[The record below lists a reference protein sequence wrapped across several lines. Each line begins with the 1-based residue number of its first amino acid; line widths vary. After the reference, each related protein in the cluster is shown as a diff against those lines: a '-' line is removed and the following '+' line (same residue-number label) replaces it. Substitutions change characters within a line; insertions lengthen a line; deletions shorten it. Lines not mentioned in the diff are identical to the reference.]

1 MITQNTSTT
10 TTTTGIDLAL
20 GTVQFGLAYGVV
32 GSGQPVGDAEVRRI
46 LDRAA
51 ALGIRVLDTA
61 AAYGDIEQRLAGLS
75 GANAFSAI
83 SKIPPL
89 WKGAE
94 APAAAA
100 FVRKALTA
108 SQTRL
113 GSMLGSV
120 LFHSADD
127 LLGPLGEA
135 LWKEAARFTTAGGLR
150 LGVSCYGPQQLQAVA
165 ERFPVALAQLP
176 GNALDQRLNGF
187 SFPGIELHLR
197 SAFLQGL
204 LLAPAEQGGQRLPA
218 AASALRQWQHHCE
231 QQDLSPLTAALGAV
245 KALPGVRYCVV
256 GVESVAQL
264 EQIAAAWQQARPL
277 ALPELATDDPAII
290 DPRVWKK
297 AA

>member
-1 MITQNTSTT
+1 MNAVNAPIE
-10 TTTTGIDLAL
+10 LAL

-32 GSGQPVGDAEVRRI
+32 GSGQQVADAEARRI

-51 ALGIRVLDTA
+51 ALGVRVLDTA
-61 AAYGDIEQRLAGLS
+61 AAYGDIEQRLAGLV
-75 GANAFSAI
+75 GQHRFAAV

-89 WKGAE
+89 WKGAD
-94 APAAAA
+94 AAGAAA
-100 FVRKALTA
+100 FVHKALT
-108 SQTRL
+108 SSTNRL
-113 GSMLGSV
+113 GSLLTSV

-127 LLGPLGEA
+127 LLGPLGPVLWTEA
-135 LWKEAARFTTAGGLR
+135 SRFSAKAGLR
-150 LGVSCYGPQQLQAVA
+150 LGVSCYSPMQLKAVL
-165 ERFPVALAQLP
+165 ERFPVVLAQLP
-176 GNALDQRLNGF
+176 GNAFDQRLNGF
-187 SFPGIELHLR
+187 DFPGVELHLR

-218 AASALRQWQHHCE
+218 AAAALRHWQQRCE
-231 QQDLSPLTAALGAV
+231 QHDLSPLAAALGAA

-264 EQIAAAWQQARPL
+264 EQIAAAWAQARPL

-290 DPRVWKK
+290 DPRAWKK